1 MPWPSGSFGS
11 PQDTRDQ
18 LALQADS
25 GEKPQRERER
35 GQEDTDQGSLTLSSL
50 SRIWALS
57 WEKDAT
63 LAIGGL

>member
-11 PQDTRDQ
+11 PQGTGDQ

-25 GEKPQRERER
+25 GEKPQRER
-35 GQEDTDQGSLTLSSL
+35 GQEDTNQGSLTLSSL

-57 WEKDAT
+57 WEKDVT
-63 LAIGGL
+63 LAICGL